1 MGERR
6 ASSRIV
12 CVPLAALATLCGGA
26 AGAAEI
32 EAEAPS
38 PHPHAIA
45 TPLGTRG
52 DDALQLEIA
61 YTADI
66 WRAASGGIRRDT
78 VYLDNL
84 DILVEADLDRLLG
97 WEGATAFVYGLYN
110 NGRSLSALT
119 GDAQT
124 ASNIETDVRAARL
137 YEAWLEQQLDEA
149 ISLRV
154 GLYDL
159 NAEFDALETSA
170 LFAGSAH
177 GIGTDISQTGENGP
191 SIFPVTSLAA
201 RLAWEAP
208 EGWKA
213 RAAVL
218 DGVPGDGARPRRT
231 TIRLGNGDGALLIGE
246 VEAPL
251 PAGKLLL
258 GYWRYTGAFDTLD
271 GGRGRGNDGI
281 YLRGETRL
289 TREREDAEQGLA
301 GFFRFGLA
309 DGRINMFDRFA
320 SAGISYTGLSPGRD
334 KDQFGLAVAAAFT
347 SHGYRRQMVSNRSEI
362 ALELTYRMPVTGWL
376 TVQPGLQYIVNPGA
390 DPAIRDA
397 LAVGLRTELAVRF

>member
-137 YEAWLEQQLDEA
+137 YEAWLEQ
-149 ISLRV
+149 
-154 GLYDL
+154 
-159 NAEFDALETSA
+159 
-170 LFAGSAH
+170 
-177 GIGTDISQTGENGP
+177 
-191 SIFPVTSLAA
+191 
-201 RLAWEAP
+201 
-208 EGWKA
+208 
-213 RAAVL
+213 
-218 DGVPGDGARPRRT
+218 
-231 TIRLGNGDGALLIGE
+231 
-246 VEAPL
+246 
-251 PAGKLLL
+251 
-258 GYWRYTGAFDTLD
+258 
-271 GGRGRGNDGI
+271 
-281 YLRGETRL
+281 
-289 TREREDAEQGLA
+289 
-301 GFFRFGLA
+301 
-309 DGRINMFDRFA
+309 
-320 SAGISYTGLSPGRD
+320 
-334 KDQFGLAVAAAFT
+334 
-347 SHGYRRQMVSNRSEI
+347 
-362 ALELTYRMPVTGWL
+362 
-376 TVQPGLQYIVNPGA
+376 
-390 DPAIRDA
+390 
-397 LAVGLRTELAVRF
+397 